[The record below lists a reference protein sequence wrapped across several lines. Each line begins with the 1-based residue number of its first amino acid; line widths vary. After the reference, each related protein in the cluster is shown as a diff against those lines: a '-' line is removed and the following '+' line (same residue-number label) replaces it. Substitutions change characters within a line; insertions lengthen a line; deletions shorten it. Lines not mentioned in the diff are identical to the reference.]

1 MDKFFKE
8 LTKPAKLIFVIG
20 SFVYT
25 AIFAILTA
33 GGIGGRF
40 MSVMTNLII
49 LVVGTCLLVAAPIL
63 ILLNKNEAAKVV
75 FLIIFGFWILS
86 SIQSYYGW
94 ANARVIDGNDGLVIT
109 QGVFDFIIGLALTA
123 VLVLS
128 ALEFMFKKKALRFIS
143 FLIMLGIIAFG
154 VVTFIIALVNYIRNN
169 AGWTAYLNGVNTYL
183 LPAPV
188 LFFGYLYFFGAPAS
202 K

>member
-8 LTKPAKLIFVIG
+8 LTKPAKLIYVVGAFI
-20 SFVYT
+20 YT
-25 AIFAILTA
+25 LIFAILTA

-63 ILLNKNEAAKVV
+63 ILLNKNDAAKVV

-94 ANARVIDGNDGLVIT
+94 ANVRVVNGNDGLVIT

-128 ALEFMFKKKALRFIS
+128 ALEFMLKKKALRFIS
-143 FLIMLGIIAFG
+143 FVIMLGVIAFG
-154 VVTFIIALVNYIRNN
+154 VVTYIFDLVNCIRLN
-169 AGWTAYLNGVNTYL
+169 AGWGSYLDGINTYL